1 MGSKGKGKTTA
12 LNGGVSLP
20 LKYGGCLMKLKD
32 IVQIAVLTVIG
43 FAIGMAISML
53 TGTLGA
59 IALYASAGFAA
70 FAVGPVFV
78 ITAKKVKHRWTAFLF
93 WLIYGLLYTL
103 MGYWIMIPICLVSA
117 VLGEIIIGDYSS
129 NVKVSIAFSAA
140 MFVVAMHPIIFVK
153 VLGAEGI
160 TKFAP
165 SISSEQAQWM
175 IQFYTGKA
183 IAIAV
188 ACNIVLESLAG
199 LFGTYI
205 NKKFFEKS
213 SKKGVL

>member
-1 MGSKGKGKTTA
+1 
-12 LNGGVSLP
+12 
-20 LKYGGCLMKLKD
+20 MKLKD

-78 ITAKKVKHRWTAFLF
+78 RAAKKVKHRWTAFLF

-117 VLGEIIIGDYSS
+117 VLAEIIIGDYSS

-140 MFVVAMHPIIFVK
+140 MFIVAMHPIIFVK

-175 IQFYTGKA
+175 IRFYTGKA

-188 ACNIVLESLAG
+188 A
-199 LFGTYI
+199 
-205 NKKFFEKS
+205 
-213 SKKGVL
+213 

>member
-1 MGSKGKGKTTA
+1 
-12 LNGGVSLP
+12 
-20 LKYGGCLMKLKD
+20 MKLKD
-32 IVQIAVLTVIG
+32 IVRIAVLTVIG

-117 VLGEIIIGDYSS
+117 VLAEIIIGDYSS

-160 TKFAP
+160 R
-165 SISSEQAQWM
+165 
-175 IQFYTGKA
+175 FYTGKA

-213 SKKGVL
+213 SKKSVL

>member
-1 MGSKGKGKTTA
+1 
-12 LNGGVSLP
+12 
-20 LKYGGCLMKLKD
+20 MKLKD
-32 IVQIAVLTVIG
+32 IVRIAVLTVIG

-93 WLIYGLLYTL
+93 YGLLYTL

-117 VLGEIIIGDYSS
+117 VLAEIIIGDYSS

-140 MFVVAMHPIIFVK
+140 MFIVAMHPIIFVK

-213 SKKGVL
+213 SKKSVL

>member
-1 MGSKGKGKTTA
+1 
-12 LNGGVSLP
+12 
-20 LKYGGCLMKLKD
+20 MKLKD

-78 ITAKKVKHRWTAFLF
+78 ITAKKIKHRWTAVLF
-93 WLIYGLLYTL
+93 WVIYGLLYTL

-117 VLGEIIIGDYSS
+117 ALGEIIIGDYSS

-140 MFVVAMHPIIFVK
+140 MFVIAMHPIIFVK

-188 ACNIVLESLAG
+188 ACNIILESLAG